1 MTERVRERERRRGRK
16 THRMSIKGIKRKCE
30 SMRIKEK
37 RKEFV
42 SKRKRLI
49 ERKIKRGS
57 QSP

>member
-1 MTERVRERERRRGRK
+1 MRERERRRGRK

-42 SKRKRLI
+42 SKRKR
-49 ERKIKRGS
+49 EVD
-57 QSP
+57 

>member
-42 SKRKRLI
+42 SKRKR
-49 ERKIKRGS
+49 EVD
-57 QSP
+57 